1 MKKYTV
7 LMAAGFLSLTS
18 QLSYAQSTTP
28 KIQDADCKAAFTL
41 SSAYNSCNV
50 TSAYVVGD
58 SSCQIN
64 ATCAGSDG
72 TLSHP
77 NSITLPYS
85 SVPSLNNCKGYLSTS
100 SC

>member
-1 MKKYTV
+1 MKKYTI
-7 LMAAGFLSLTS
+7 LMAAGFLTLIS

-50 TSAYVVGD
+50 TSAHVVGD
-58 SSCQIN
+58 SSCLIN

-72 TLSHP
+72 IHTHD
-77 NSITLPYS
+77 NTITLPYS
-85 SVPSLNNCKGYLSTS
+85 SVPSLTNCKGYLSTS
-100 SC
+100 GC